1 MGLMDMFNMDSIME
15 SATSMADQMMSSTLG
30 LVDKLMSSVM
40 LG

>member
-1 MGLMDMFNMDSIME
+1 MGLMDMLNMDSIIE
-15 SATSMADQMMSSTLG
+15 SATSMADQMISGTMG

>member
-1 MGLMDMFNMDSIME
+1 MGLMDMLNMDSIIE
-15 SATSMADQMMSSTLG
+15 SATSMADQMISGTMN

>member
-1 MGLMDMFNMDSIME
+1 MGLMDMLNMDSIVE
-15 SATSMADQMMSSTLG
+15 SASNVADQMISGTMD

>member
-1 MGLMDMFNMDSIME
+1 MGLMDMLNMDSIIE
-15 SATSMADQMMSSTLG
+15 SASSVADQMISGTMD

>member
-1 MGLMDMFNMDSIME
+1 MDMLNMDSIMDA
-15 SATSMADQMMSSTLG
+15 ATNVADQMISGTMD

>member
-1 MGLMDMFNMDSIME
+1 MGFMDMFDPDKIMDAS
-15 SATSMADQMMSSTLG
+15 TGVADQMMSSTLD

>member
-1 MGLMDMFNMDSIME
+1 MGLMDMLNMDSIVE
-15 SATSMADQMMSSTLG
+15 SASNVADQMISGTID

>member
-1 MGLMDMFNMDSIME
+1 MGLMDMLNMDSIIE
-15 SATSMADQMMSSTLG
+15 SATNVADQMISCTMD

>member
-1 MGLMDMFNMDSIME
+1 MGLMDMLNMDSIIE
-15 SATSMADQMMSSTLG
+15 SATNVADQMISGTMV